1 MTAFEDTIEDIKK
14 LSRDWAN
21 AERGAGR
28 TVSLEDVVRSLNA
41 LRERIQSFRQYVISL
56 YAAADLLTAN
66 FKSLQLAA
74 TAWESLRNDYALV
87 SARFEKL
94 PKIEP
99 GIDEVIDD
107 LRRVL
112 RDLEAKSDQEYR
124 AYRET
129 GHLLSSPANA
139 RELQESIKEAREG
152 RLETFAT
159 VENFKKSLRG

>member
-1 MTAFEDTIEDIKK
+1 MTAFEDTIEDIKQ

-21 AERGAGR
+21 AERGTGR

-41 LRERIQSFRQYVISL
+41 LRERIQTFRQYVVSL
-56 YAAADLLTAN
+56 YNAADLLTAS

-159 VENFKKSLRG
+159 VEDFKKSLRG